1 MKKTV
6 VGLVETVEINGK
18 KFKARIDTG
27 AQTGSIDA
35 GVASRL
41 GLRHI
46 TRYTEV
52 ISASGMSYR
61 KVVKAVVKIKN
72 RKIRASFT
80 VADRSNLSFKVLIG
94 RNILRKN
101 FLVDCKK

>member
-1 MKKTV
+1 
-6 VGLVETVEINGK
+6 
-18 KFKARIDTG
+18 
-27 AQTGSIDA
+27 
-35 GVASRL
+35 
-41 GLRHI
+41 
-46 TRYTEV
+46 
-52 ISASGMSYR
+52 MSYR